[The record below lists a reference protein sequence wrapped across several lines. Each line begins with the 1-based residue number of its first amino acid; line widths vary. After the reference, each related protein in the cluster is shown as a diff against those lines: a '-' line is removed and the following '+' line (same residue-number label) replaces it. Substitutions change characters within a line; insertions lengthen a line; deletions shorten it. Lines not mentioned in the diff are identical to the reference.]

1 MLNTAGLQL
10 TEPGRLLDQ
19 ELAAPERMFEPML
32 IHSMNEHAD
41 CELSHRDFL
50 QHWAETLWN
59 LHDGQCSGEV
69 ARSTAAGVTA

>member
-1 MLNTAGLQL
+1 LQL

-19 ELAAPERMFEPML
+19 ELAAPEGMFEPML
-32 IHSMNEHAD
+32 IHFMNKHAD
-41 CELSHRDFL
+41 CELSHSDFL

-69 ARSTAAGVTA
+69 AHFTNAEVTA